1 MGAVQHARHRGH
13 GSDIKS
19 VCCAILLIGLIPV
32 GSAGEEEGSVSS
44 PITRAGEIDPGQI
57 QLPPKFF
64 AEKIYSVDRETQ
76 GSWVALAI
84 DPQGRMIASVSTSSR
99 AATLSRPGAATARH
113 SVRTPRVGTCRM

>member
-1 MGAVQHARHRGH
+1 MSRQREISHARHRGH

-19 VCCAILLIGLIPV
+19 VCCAILLIGFIPV
-32 GSAGEEEGSVSS
+32 GLAGEEEGSVSS

-84 DPQGRMIASVSTSSR
+84 DPQGRMIASAQSKGLFR
-99 AATLSRPGAATARH
+99 I
-113 SVRTPRVGTCRM
+113 TPPLVHGRCTPLV